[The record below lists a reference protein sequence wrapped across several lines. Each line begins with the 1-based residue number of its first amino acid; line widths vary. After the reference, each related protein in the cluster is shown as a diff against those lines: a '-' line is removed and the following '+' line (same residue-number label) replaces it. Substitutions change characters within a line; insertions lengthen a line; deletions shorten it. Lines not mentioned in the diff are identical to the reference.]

1 MCCTE
6 LVHSVT
12 LTVHVFAHWCD
23 VYVSGPAQGQNELL
37 TVYVMSDCLS
47 ISLARARARARALSL
62 FPSFPLSL
70 ALARSLPPWVCG
82 CVGVWVCR
90 VQQKCQPENTLLAD
104 NIIETFQ
111 EVRCSSILVP
121 KTMSA

>member
-47 ISLARARARARALSL
+47 ISLARARARFL
-62 FPSFPLSL
+62 SFPLSL
-70 ALARSLPPWVCG
+70 FLSLSLARSLRG
-82 CVGVWVCR
+82 CVGVSGPTEMPAG
-90 VQQKCQPENTLLAD
+90 KHLAGG
-104 NIIETFQ
+104 Q
-111 EVRCSSILVP
+111 HH
-121 KTMSA
+121 

>member
-62 FPSFPLSL
+62 FPSFPLLSL
-70 ALARSLPPWVCG
+70 SLARSLRG
-82 CVGVWVCR
+82 CVGVGVCR
-90 VQQKCQPENTLLAD
+90 VQQKCQLENTLLAD